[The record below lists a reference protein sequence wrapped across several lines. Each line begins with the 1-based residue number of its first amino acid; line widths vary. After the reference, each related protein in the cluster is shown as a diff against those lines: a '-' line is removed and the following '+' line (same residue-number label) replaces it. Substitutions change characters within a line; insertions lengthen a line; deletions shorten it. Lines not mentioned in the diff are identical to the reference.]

1 MRILLTPDKFRGSL
15 TARQVTDA
23 MAEGVRLARPD
34 AKIVALPLA
43 DGGEG
48 TAQVLTEATN
58 GTWHT
63 ATVSDPLG
71 RPVEAGFGVS
81 GDGTTAFIEMA
92 LASGLALLTRDE
104 RSIVRTGTFGT
115 GELIQQAIDH
125 GVGHIVLAIGG
136 SATTDAGIGMA
147 NALGWQFLDKHG
159 EPLPAIGMSLPRLDR
174 IAPPPHSAIGNV
186 TFSVACDVANP
197 LHGRDGAAYVY
208 GPQKGGTPLE
218 ILWTNTGLR
227 RFARV
232 IQEQF
237 GMDVADVPGAG
248 AAGGLGAGALF
259 FLNATLQPGV
269 DVVLDAV
276 DFDRHVCHADL
287 VLTGEGKL
295 DRQTLQGKVLKGVAD
310 RARLA
315 NVPVVALCGTL
326 DLSPADIDLLGL
338 RAAFSVLNSPQS
350 LDEAVL
356 TAYDDVR
363 RATFTVCRLL
373 SWNKG
378 WNTDQTDYTDQ
389 KRIF

>member
-1 MRILLTPDKFRGSL
+1 MRILLAPDKFRGSL

-23 MAEGVRLARPD
+23 MAEGVRLVHPD
-34 AKIVALPLA
+34 AETVALPLA

-71 RPVEAGFGVS
+71 RPVEAGFGLS
-81 GDGTTAFIEMA
+81 GDGQTAFIEMA
-92 LASGLALLTRDE
+92 QASGLTLLTRDE

-115 GELIQQAIDH
+115 GELIQRAVDQ
-125 GVGHIVLAIGG
+125 GVGHVVLAIGG

-147 NALGWQFLDKHG
+147 SALGWQFLDKRG
-159 EPLPAIGMSLPRLDR
+159 EPLPAIGMSLPRLER
-174 IAPPPHSAIGNV
+174 IVPPTQSRIGS
-186 TFSVACDVANP
+186 TLFSVACDVTNP

-218 ILWTNTGLR
+218 ILWTDTGLR

-232 IQEQF
+232 VQEQF
-237 GMDVADVPGAG
+237 GPDVANVPGAG

-259 FLNATLQPGV
+259 FLNATLRPGV

-276 DFDRHVCHADL
+276 DFDRHLRDAHL

-295 DRQTLQGKVLKGVAD
+295 DRQTLQGKVLKGVAN
-310 RARLA
+310 RANLA

-326 DLSPADIDLLGL
+326 DLDSADVDALGL
-338 RAAFSVLNSPQS
+338 TAAFSVLNCPQS

-363 RATFTVCRLL
+363 RATFGVCRLL
-373 SWNKG
+373 K
-378 WNTDQTDYTDQ
+378 
-389 KRIF
+389 

>member
-1 MRILLTPDKFRGSL
+1 MRVVLAPDKFRGSL

-23 MAEGVRLARPD
+23 MTEGIRLVYPD
-34 AKIVALPLA
+34 ADIVALPLA

-48 TAQVLTEATN
+48 TAQVLTESTS

-71 RPVEAGFGVS
+71 RPIEAGYGLS
-81 GDGTTAFIEMA
+81 GDGQTAFIEMA
-92 LASGLALLTRDE
+92 AASGLALLTRDE

-115 GELIQQAIDH
+115 GELIQQAINR
-125 GVGHIVLAIGG
+125 GVAHIVLAIGG
-136 SATTDAGIGMA
+136 SATTDVGIGMA
-147 NALGWQFLDKHG
+147 SALGWQFLDKQG
-159 EPLPAIGMSLPRLDR
+159 EPLKPIGMSLPRIVR
-174 IAPPPHSAIGNV
+174 VVPPTPSRIGNV
-186 TFSVACDVANP
+186 RFTVACDVTNP

-218 ILWTNTGLR
+218 VLWTDAGLR
-227 RFARV
+227 QFTRV
-232 IQEQF
+232 VQEQF
-237 GMDVADVPGAG
+237 GVDVADVPGAG

-259 FLNATLQPGV
+259 FLNATLRPGI

-276 DFDRHVCHADL
+276 DFDRHVRGADL

-310 RARLA
+310 RVVRHFGGLA

-326 DLSPADIDLLGL
+326 DLDPADITALGL
-338 RAAFSVLNSPQS
+338 TGAFSVLNRPQS

-363 RATFTVCRLL
+363 RATFSVCRLL
-373 SWNKG
+373 
-378 WNTDQTDYTDQ
+378 
-389 KRIF
+389 R

>member
-1 MRILLTPDKFRGSL
+1 MRILLAPDKFRGSL

-23 MAEGVRLARPD
+23 MAEGVRLVYPNAEL
-34 AKIVALPLA
+34 IALPLA

-71 RPVEAGFGVS
+71 RPVEAGFGLS
-81 GDGTTAFIEMA
+81 GDGQTAFIEMSA
-92 LASGLALLTRDE
+92 ASGLALLTRDE

-115 GELIQQAIDH
+115 GELIRQAVDR
-125 GVGHIVLAIGG
+125 GVEHVVLAIGG

-147 NALGWQFLDKHG
+147 SALGWQFLDKQG
-159 EPLPAIGMSLPRLDR
+159 EPLPAIGMSLPRISR
-174 IAPPPHSAIGNV
+174 IVPPTASYIDG
-186 TFSVACDVANP
+186 TRFTVACDVTNP
-197 LHGRDGAAYVY
+197 LHGRQGAAYVY

-218 ILWTNTGLR
+218 ILWTDTGLR
-227 RFARV
+227 RLARV
-232 IQEQF
+232 VQEQF
-237 GMDVADVPGAG
+237 GVDVADVPGAG

-259 FLNATLQPGV
+259 FLNAILRPGV

-276 DFDRHVCHADL
+276 QFNRHVHKADY

-295 DRQTLQGKVLKGVAD
+295 DRQTMQGKVLKGVAD
-310 RARLA
+310 RVVRQFGGHAQ
-315 NVPVVALCGTL
+315 VPVIALCGTL
-326 DLSPADIDLLGL
+326 DLHPADIAALGL
-338 RAAFSVLNSPQS
+338 TAAFSVLNRPQL

-363 RATFTVCRLL
+363 RATFSVCRLL
-373 SWNKG
+373 P
-378 WNTDQTDYTDQ
+378 
-389 KRIF
+389 